1 MNYQGEMN
9 MNSKRKILLSLLLV
23 LVLTLSVSIAS
34 ASEDNDNQTISSNI
48 DDDSISVNSESSDT
62 ISNSLESADSSLNG
76 NQNYPDSDSSE
87 IELESTGGESIAA
100 ESDILSASS
109 KKNIYARVYGG
120 QYKEGSNATIEICL
134 LDKAD
139 YYTEESVLSHAIK
152 NVTLKVGEKTYKIN
166 IPAGAYEE
174 DGIYFN
180 LGSDLKSGNYS
191 VIIEI
196 PENKYYNA
204 QTFTFK
210 NKLHIIS
217 ESNKAVTSIDKYD
230 IFPSDTFLGID
241 GDIYIYVYTGVDDLN
256 ITGNVTVTLTNSNAT
271 KSYSAT
277 VSEYG
282 EAIVKVGNDLAA
294 GKYAIKV
301 KYLGDTYHNPT
312 ETVTAYKKF
321 IVYDSSNKIP
331 VEYMSISVKN
341 NTKGQK
347 CIVKLNLKE
356 NKINDIDMSGKAVIT
371 IKQNKKTIKTYKVT
385 VNKNGKL
392 TYSIGKKLA
401 IGNYTIKVK
410 YYGNKYYKS
419 FAKSKTFSI
428 TKCHLKFS
436 NATKEI
442 KKSKARKAKI
452 KITLKTNYKK
462 ALAKKTVYIKI
473 NRKTY
478 TAKTNKKGVA
488 TFKVKL
494 PKVKKT
500 YKYKVTFKGDKSN
513 YKKTYKGKLAVK

>member
-1 MNYQGEMN
+1 MKF
-9 MNSKRKILLSLLLV
+9 KRKILLSLFLV
-23 LVLTLSVSIAS
+23 FVLAASASIAS
-34 ASEDNDNQTISSNI
+34 ASEDADGQISSSSI
-48 DDDSISVNSESSDT
+48 DE
-62 ISNSLESADSSLNG
+62 DSSLNSA
-76 NQNYPDSDSSE
+76 DSISMDSS
-87 IELESTGGESIAA
+87 LNSADSISMDSSS
-100 ESDILSASS
+100 SDIEVEASGNDNVQASTENIDIQTASS
-109 KKNIYARVYGG
+109 KKDLYVNVYGG
-120 QYKEGSNATIEICL
+120 QYKEGSKVEIEL
-134 LDKAD
+134 KMLDKAD
-139 YYTEESVLSHAIK
+139 YYTEESVLSHTIK
-152 NVTLKVGEKTYKIN
+152 NVTIAVAGKTYNYN

-174 DGIYFN
+174 DGCYLN
-180 LGSDLKSGNYS
+180 LGNDFTSGNYTLT
-191 VIIEI
+191 VKI

-204 QTFTFK
+204 KTFTFK
-210 NKLHIIS
+210 NAVRIIS
-217 ESNKAVTSIDKYD
+217 KDNKAITEIDKYD
-230 IFPSDTFLGID
+230 IIPSNTFSGIT
-241 GDIYIYVYTGVDDLN
+241 GDVYLWIRNGIDDLN
-256 ITGNVTVTLTNSNAT
+256 VTGNVTVTLTSSKTT
-271 KSYSAT
+271 KTYTGT
-277 VSEYG
+277 VKDN
-282 EAIVKVGNDLAA
+282 EAYVNVGDDLPA
-294 GKYAIKV
+294 GKYSIKV
-301 KYLGDTYHNPT
+301 RYSGDEYHNPT
-312 ETVTAYKKF
+312 STVTAYQKF

-478 TAKTNKKGVA
+478 KAKTNKKGVA

>member
-1 MNYQGEMN
+1 

-87 IELESTGGESIAA
+87 IELESRGGESIAA
-100 ESDILSASS
+100 ESYILSASS

-139 YYTEESVLSHAIK
+139 HYTEESVLSHAIK

>member
-1 MNYQGEMN
+1 MNYQGEMK

-139 YYTEESVLSHAIK
+139 HYTEESVLSHAIK

-478 TAKTNKKGVA
+478 KAKTNKKGVA

>member
-1 MNYQGEMN
+1 
-9 MNSKRKILLSLLLV
+9 MNSKRKILILLFLV
-23 LVLTLSVSIAS
+23 FVLAVSASIVS
-34 ASEDNDNQTISSNI
+34 ASEATDDQIDASNI
-48 DDDSISVNSESSDT
+48 DDDSLSNDLEIDDASLNSVDSISTDVSSSDIKLESS
-62 ISNSLESADSSLNG
+62 AD
-76 NQNYPDSDSSE
+76 
-87 IELESTGGESIAA
+87 ESIQSTI
-100 ESDILSASS
+100 ENNEVLSEDS

-134 LDKAD
+134 LDKAN

-152 NVTLKVGEKTYKIN
+152 NVTVKVGENTYKIN

-180 LGSDLKSGNYS
+180 LGSKLKSGNYS

-241 GDIYIYVYTGVDDLN
+241 GDLYIYIYTGVDDLN
-256 ITGNVTVTLTNSNAT
+256 ITGNVTVTLTNPNAT

-282 EAIVKVGNDLAA
+282 EAIVKVGKDLAA

-312 ETVTAYKKF
+312 GTVTAYKKF

-356 NKINDIDMSGKAVIT
+356 NKINDIDINHHQAE
-371 IKQNKKTIKTYKVT
+371 QENH
-385 VNKNGKL
+385 KNL
-392 TYSIGKKLA
+392 Q
-401 IGNYTIKVK
+401 GN
-410 YYGNKYYKS
+410 
-419 FAKSKTFSI
+419 
-428 TKCHLKFS
+428 C
-436 NATKEI
+436 
-442 KKSKARKAKI
+442 
-452 KITLKTNYKK
+452 
-462 ALAKKTVYIKI
+462 
-473 NRKTY
+473 
-478 TAKTNKKGVA
+478 
-488 TFKVKL
+488 
-494 PKVKKT
+494 
-500 YKYKVTFKGDKSN
+500 
-513 YKKTYKGKLAVK
+513 

>member
-1 MNYQGEMN
+1 

-87 IELESTGGESIAA
+87 IELESTGGESIAT

-134 LDKAD
+134 LDKAN

-204 QTFTFK
+204 QTLTFK

-500 YKYKVTFKGDKSN
+500 YKYKVTFNGDKSN
-513 YKKTYKGKLAVK
+513 YKKTYNGKLKVY

>member
-1 MNYQGEMN
+1 

-87 IELESTGGESIAA
+87 IELESTGGESIAT

-139 YYTEESVLSHAIK
+139 HYTEESVLSHAIK

-204 QTFTFK
+204 QTLTFK

-271 KSYSAT
+271 KSYSTT

-282 EAIVKVGNDLAA
+282 EAIIKVGKDLAA

-478 TAKTNKKGVA
+478 KAKTNKKGVA

-513 YKKTYKGKLAVK
+513 YKKTYNGKLKVY

>member
-1 MNYQGEMN
+1 MNYQGEMK

-87 IELESTGGESIAA
+87 IELESTGGESIAT

-139 YYTEESVLSHAIK
+139 HYTEESVLSHAIK

-282 EAIVKVGNDLAA
+282 EAIVKVGKDLAA

>member
-1 MNYQGEMN
+1 MI
-9 MNSKRKILLSLLLV
+9 SKKKILLSLLLV
-23 LVLTLSVSIAS
+23 FVLAASASIAS
-34 ASEDNDNQTISSNI
+34 ASEDVDDQISTSSIDEDSSLNI
-48 DDDSISVNSESSDT
+48 DDSISRDLSSSDIEVEARANDDIQT
-62 ISNSLESADSSLNG
+62 SAG
-76 NQNYPDSDSSE
+76 N
-87 IELESTGGESIAA
+87 
-100 ESDILSASS
+100 SDIQTASS
-109 KKNIYARVYGG
+109 KKDLYVYVYGG
-120 QYKEGSNATIEICL
+120 QYKEGSKVEIEL
-134 LDKAD
+134 KMLDKAD
-139 YYTEESVLSHAIK
+139 HYTEESVLSHAIK
-152 NVTLKVGEKTYKIN
+152 NVTISVAGKTYNYN

-174 DGIYFN
+174 DGCYLS
-180 LGSDLKSGNYS
+180 LGNDFTSGNYTLT
-191 VIIEI
+191 VKI

-204 QTFTFK
+204 KTFTFK
-210 NKLHIIS
+210 NAVKIIS
-217 ESNKAVTSIDKYD
+217 KDNKATTEIDKYD
-230 IFPSDTFLGID
+230 IVPSNTFKGIA
-241 GDIYIYVYTGVDDLN
+241 GDVYLWISNGVEDLN
-256 ITGNVTVTLTNSNAT
+256 VTGNVTVILTSSKTT
-271 KSYSAT
+271 KTYTGT
-277 VSEYG
+277 VKDG
-282 EAIVKVGNDLAA
+282 EVYVNVGDDLPA
-294 GKYAIKV
+294 GKYSIKA
-301 KYLGDTYHNPT
+301 KYLGDDYHNPSS
-312 ETVTAYKKF
+312 TVTAYQKF

-331 VEYMSISVKN
+331 VESMSISVKN

-347 CIVKLNLKE
+347 CIVKLNLKD
-356 NKINDIDMSGKAVIT
+356 NKINNIDMSGKAVIT